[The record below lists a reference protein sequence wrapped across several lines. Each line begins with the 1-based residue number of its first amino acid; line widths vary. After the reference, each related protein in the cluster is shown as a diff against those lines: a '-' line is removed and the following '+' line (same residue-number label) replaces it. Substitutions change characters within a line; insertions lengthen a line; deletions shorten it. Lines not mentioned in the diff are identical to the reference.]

1 MIKGVARRETLK
13 KAVGQLILCSI
24 TSCLLIWPIAFITNL
39 IWVGSSN
46 FKGLYDNSLTV
57 LVFTVALCVLYL
69 VFFVDWQRPGITR
82 EIVK

>member
-1 MIKGVARRETLK
+1 MINGVARRETLK

-24 TSCLLIWPIAFITNL
+24 TGCLLIWPIAFITNM

-57 LVFTVALCVLYL
+57 LVFTVALCVVYF

-82 EIVK
+82 EVVK